1 MAVLAYIASYG
12 SKGGQDKC
20 AWEEDVAAEV
30 LDIVRIA
37 AARIRAAESV
47 ALSSQETARAA
58 LQQVADLREELRMER
73 ETFQQEFGRR

>member
-1 MAVLAYIASYG
+1 MAARG
-12 SKGGQDKC
+12 GKDKG

-30 LDIVRIA
+30 V
-37 AARIRAAESV
+37 ARIRAAEAV

-58 LQQVADLREELRMER
+58 LQLVVADLQEELRKER